1 MTSVETV
8 RASVRSCALLGV
20 VTVPVTVEIEVGPG
34 LPGVHIVGMA
44 DSSVQEARLRVKSAV
59 RAAGF
64 SMPGNQHI
72 VVNLAPASVRKV
84 GSGYDLP
91 IALAYLIATRQIP
104 GKPFD
109 DCLISGEL
117 SLVGHVRNVAGL
129 FAYALQAQR
138 EHMRLLSGPVTTC
151 MPELGQLEHL
161 CLDHLSGLRT
171 NSFSRPRVIAVQ
183 PACAQLDYADVVG
196 QETAVR
202 ALAIAAAGQHGVLLV
217 GPPGSG
223 KSMLARR
230 LPSILPPLDERERRE
245 AALIHS
251 VVGDDLSS
259 ITAGVRPFRS
269 PHHTASAAALVGGG
283 RDLRPGEASLA
294 HHGVLFLD
302 ELGEFANPALQ
313 ALRQPLE
320 DGVVVLSRAQGRA
333 VFPAK
338 FQLVAASNPCPCGY
352 LGDHEH
358 LCKCSEAQ
366 VNRYQGKLG
375 GPLKDRI
382 DLICEVS
389 RIDPSKVLESG
400 KGTSSA
406 TLAAQVADA
415 RERARQRGDEVAR
428 SLSSTK
434 PHEVIEACRL
444 DGELTRLVEKMA
456 RRHHLSGRGVIRVL
470 RVARTIADLDR
481 SDAVKSEHL
490 YESCM
495 YRVEN
500 TLE

>member
-109 DCLISGEL
+109 DCLVSGEL

-151 MPELGQLEHL
+151 MPGLGQLEHL

-171 NSFSRPRVIAVQ
+171 NRFSRPRVIA
-183 PACAQLDYADVVG
+183 PRTACAQLDYADVVG

-202 ALAIAAAGQHGVLLV
+202 ALAIAAAGRHGVLLV
-217 GPPGSG
+217 GPPCSG

-259 ITAGVRPFRS
+259 ITA
-269 PHHTASAAALVGGG
+269 G

-358 LCKCSEAQ
+358 LCKCSESQ

-400 KGTSSA
+400 KGTGSA

-415 RERARQRGDEVAR
+415 RERARHRGDEVAR

-444 DGELTRLVEKMA
+444 DGELMRLVEKMA